1 MSGSRGVDVGITFH
15 PMVSK
20 PSRIGGR
27 TRKLHRGVPTL
38 IGVKGD
44 DYLRQRM
51 RVAVAEG
58 GYRGYAD
65 LIADLLDEREKRL
78 ERQRRAQPSPLHR
91 PRPMPVGSEE
101 L

>member
-1 MSGSRGVDVGITFH
+1 MNTATPRV
-15 PMVSK
+15 
-20 PSRIGGR
+20 GGR
-27 TRKLHRGVPTL
+27 QRPLRRGVPVL

-51 RVAVAEG
+51 RIAVAED

-65 LIADLLDEREKRL
+65 LIGALLDDREKRK
-78 ERQRRAQPSPLHR
+78 ERQRKAQPSPLHR
-91 PRPMPVGSEE
+91 PVGEVE

>member
-1 MSGSRGVDVGITFH
+1 V
-15 PMVSK
+15 
-20 PSRIGGR
+20 
-27 TRKLHRGVPTL
+27 L

-51 RVAVAEG
+51 RIAVAED

-65 LIADLLDEREKRL
+65 MISALLDDRERRR
-78 ERQRRAQPSPLHR
+78 ERAKRAQPSPLHR
-91 PRPMPVGSEE
+91 PTPEAQ